1 MLPILR
7 HEQNWLPSLFNDFL
21 SDEWPVVRTTG
32 MTTPAINVEED
43 EKGYH
48 VEIAAAGMTKED
60 FHVHVNDQNELV
72 ISMEKKDEKEEE
84 KKHRKYLRHEFN
96 YSRFE
101 QSLLLPDDVDKEAI
115 SAKMEHGVLSLELP
129 KLAPQVI
136 KQPTK
141 VIDIQ

>member
-1 MLPILR
+1 M
-7 HEQNWLPSLFNDFL
+7 FNDFL
-21 SDEWPVVRTTG
+21 SEEWPVVRTTG